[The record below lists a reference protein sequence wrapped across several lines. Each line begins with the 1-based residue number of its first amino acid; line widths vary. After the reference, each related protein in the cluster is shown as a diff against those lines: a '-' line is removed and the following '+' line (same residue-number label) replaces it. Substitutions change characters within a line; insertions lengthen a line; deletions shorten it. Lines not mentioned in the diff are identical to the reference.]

1 VNNVE
6 TLASAPPI
14 IRRGAAW
21 YRSLGET
28 GHAGTKIISLSGD
41 IRRPGNYEVPL
52 GLPLRTLLHD
62 LDVTL
67 DEPSIRSKGS
77 FLGAGGIMVFDDSR
91 DMVDVAHNAM
101 AFFAEESCGKCFPCR
116 IGTQRLTER
125 LAGVAGPSE
134 VSPWIDE
141 ITDIGR
147 TMKKMS
153 ACGLGIAAPLIT
165 DSLIRYFPER
175 IAEHVQSQSGHT
187 FSPTSGRRGQG

>member
-1 VNNVE
+1 M
-6 TLASAPPI
+6 AG
-14 IRRGAAW
+14 RRIQAV
-21 YRSLGET
+21 T
-28 GHAGTKIISLSGD
+28 MAGLSGGLLA
-41 IRRPGNYEVPL
+41 GN
-52 GLPLRTLLHD
+52 D